1 MNKEV
6 LIRKCDA
13 EVQDFFKIEFETLL
27 VAILTMLDI
36 PVEFPTE
43 LEDLVLSLPDDSEI
57 SEQCENAYSLINSD
71 NIKSNID
78 DLIVTYENLLKFKE
92 SLSHKR

>member
-1 MNKEV
+1 MNKKV

-13 EVQDFFKIEFETLL
+13 EVQDFFKVEFETIL

-36 PVEFPTE
+36 PVDLPTE

-78 DLIVTYENLLKFKE
+78 DLIVTYENLLKYKE